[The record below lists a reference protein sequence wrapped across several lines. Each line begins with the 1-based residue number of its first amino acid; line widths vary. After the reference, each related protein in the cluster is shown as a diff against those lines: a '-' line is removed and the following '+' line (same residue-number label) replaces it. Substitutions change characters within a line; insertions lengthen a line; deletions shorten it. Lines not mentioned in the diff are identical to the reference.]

1 MLRPVHVLVLS
12 CLALSQVGGGAFAAQ
27 PAAEKSEDAA
37 KKAAEDAAARKKAAD
52 DAAKKAALAEAIN
65 VCDRGAAVPLDPTA
79 KAPPVPYG
87 ELFPQDFDLSKLK
100 VLADKCQ
107 AAMLGAPQEKR
118 LTLEWLRLQVALND
132 KGLVWL
138 LPQIKLLADGGSP
151 EANFLLYEFYSV
163 HRNDDADAGSPAVSR
178 ETALDALRKS
188 ADAGHLTALV
198 ALLNQYGNGPLLR
211 RDARKAVETARRII
225 DAPVQGQSPGEWD
238 ARVRAAMPMLIAQ
251 ATLEKDGF
259 TGDEQKKAFDA
270 VEADAKAGTASSGRS
285 MLAYITA
292 LRLGRGTPQDAAKAR
307 QMLEAR
313 IGQDSDAIPMLAD
326 MLAKGEGGPADGKR
340 AIAMLRAATKKVA
353 AAGPSL
359 AGLLMDGK
367 FVGRQPREAIQLLN
381 ASWDLDAGIRLAGL
395 ILDYDGA
402 QIDNPE
408 RLIERLSD
416 GAEAGEPGVALAL
429 ARLQLSDDQQFQN
442 EDQARAM
449 LKPLA
454 DAGDRDA
461 FWLYASTQYANL
473 DSTSYRPS
481 RRDDGLSDDQLKT
494 LIDEGEAKK
503 EAPAY
508 LLQAKLLRKGVVYPQ
523 DDAKATAM
531 LINAANLGNVEAMVL
546 LGDAYDDGLGI
557 DKNPRER
564 LHAWREAARLGS
576 LKAKRKLADA
586 FTFDSF
592 DHLMTLR
599 EGITDRIALY
609 NDGFGRMG
617 AGVLGDSA
625 ASIELS
631 GLFSGPAS
639 SAGTAAV
646 AAAVMDAFREAPA
659 GLDEENL
666 VGIGKALPDDIRI
679 AIETTL
685 KSEGFY
691 AGEPKGYF
699 GPDARK
705 ALGGWVDA
713 KGPLADVPASETAG
727 KQPTAPASGLLDAD
741 IINRVG
747 KKVFAQAQAAKT
759 DKQKLAAI
767 KQLSVLA
774 RYGDLPSRWALVRNY
789 HQARAIRSV
798 VTPDEITRY
807 ALDILV
813 SKPEGVDKP
822 EFEFIFDLTQIA
834 QDRKSKAV
842 GSATLQAI
850 RDDPR
855 LQDPLTLGAIMGQYS
870 FAPEA
875 CDSVLAAA
883 RKAGVDGIGSDGCDE
898 ETRTALIA
906 YAKDKGASGTDAA
919 ARKSAAEAIKTL
931 DAQAMK

>member
-12 CLALSQVGGGAFAAQ
+12 CLALTPLAGEALGAQASSDK
-27 PAAEKSEDAA
+27 P
-37 KKAAEDAAARKKAAD
+37 D
-52 DAAKKAALAEAIN
+52 DAAKNAALAEAIS
-65 VCDRGAAVPLDPTA
+65 VCDRGASVPLDPEA
-79 KAPPVPYG
+79 KAPPIQYG
-87 ELFPQDFDLSKLK
+87 KLFPQDFDLSKLK
-100 VLADKCQ
+100 ILADKCQ

-118 LTLEWLRLQVALND
+118 LALEWLRVQVALNQP
-132 KGLVWL
+132 GLTFL
-138 LPQIKLLADGGSP
+138 LPQIKLLADGGSS
-151 EANFLLYEFYSV
+151 EANYLLYEVYSV
-163 HRNDDADAGSPAVSR
+163 HRHDGADAGPPPVTR
-178 ETALDALRKS
+178 EMALDALQK
-188 ADAGHLTALV
+188 AGAAGHLTALET
-198 ALLNQYGNGPLLR
+198 LLRQYIEGPLLR
-211 RDARKAVETARRII
+211 RDAHKVVETAQRVI
-225 DAPVQGQSPGEWD
+225 DAPAQGQSPGEWD
-238 ARVRAAMPMLIAQ
+238 NQFRAAMPLLIART
-251 ATLEKDGF
+251 TLTEDGF
-259 TGDEQKKAFDA
+259 TSDEQQKAFHA
-270 VEADAKAGTASSGRS
+270 VETDFQAGTNGSGGS
-285 MLAYITA
+285 ALAYIKA
-292 LRLGRGTPQDAAKAR
+292 LRLGRGTSQDAAKAR
-307 QMLEAR
+307 QLLEAR
-313 IGQDSDAIPMLAD
+313 VGSDQYAIPMLAD

-340 AIAMLRAATKKVA
+340 AIAMLRAATKNVA
-353 AAGPSL
+353 EAGPEL

-381 ASWDLDAGIRLAGL
+381 APWDLDASIRLARL
-395 ILDYDGA
+395 LPDYDGV
-402 QIDNPE
+402 QIDNPGQ
-408 RLIERLSD
+408 LIERLSD
-416 GAEAGEPGVALAL
+416 GAEAGEPGAALAL
-429 ARLQLSDDQQFQN
+429 ARLQLSDDQQFKN
-442 EDQARAM
+442 EDLARAM

-454 DAGDRDA
+454 DSGDREA
-461 FWLYASTQYANL
+461 LWLYASTQYANL

-481 RRDDGLSDDQLKT
+481 RRDDGLSDDQLKA

-503 EAPAY
+503 EQQAY

-531 LINAANLGNVEAMVL
+531 LINAANLGSVEAMVL
-546 LGDAYDDGLGI
+546 LGDAYADGVGI

-576 LKAKRKLADA
+576 LQAKSKLANA

-609 NDGFGRMG
+609 NDGIGRMG
-617 AGVLGDSA
+617 AGVLGNDT

-639 SAGTAAV
+639 SAGTAAI
-646 AAAVMDAFREAPA
+646 ATAVMDAFREAPA
-659 GLDEENL
+659 GLAEDNL
-666 VGIGKALPDDIRI
+666 VGIGKALPDEIRA

-691 AGEPKGYF
+691 TGEPKGYF

-705 ALGGWVDA
+705 ALAAWVDA
-713 KGPLADVPASETAG
+713 KGPLAEIPAQTAAA
-727 KQPTAPASGLLDAD
+727 QQAAPAAGGIDAEVL
-741 IINRVG
+741 NRVRD
-747 KKVFAQAQAAKT
+747 KVFTQAQAAKT

-767 KQLSVLA
+767 KQLSTLA
-774 RYGDLPSRWALVRNY
+774 RYGDLPSRWALVHNY

-822 EFEFIFDLTQIA
+822 EFEFIFDLTQIT

-842 GSATLQAI
+842 GNATLRAI

-855 LQDPLTLGAIMGQYS
+855 LQDPLTLGAIMGQFA
-870 FAPEA
+870 FAPDA

-883 RKAGVDGIGSDGCDE
+883 RKAGIDGVGEDGCDE
-898 ETRTALIA
+898 DTRTALIA

-919 ARKSAAEAIKTL
+919 ARKAAAEQIKAL
-931 DAQAMK
+931 DAQAAK

>member
-1 MLRPVHVLVLS
+1 MLRPIHVLVLS
-12 CLALSQVGGGAFAAQ
+12 CLPLMPFSGAAFAAQ
-27 PAAEKSEDAA
+27 QPADKSDDAA
-37 KKAAEDAAARKKAAD
+37 KKAAL
-52 DAAKKAALAEAIN
+52 DAAKKAALAEAISI
-65 VCDRGAAVPLDPTA
+65 CDKGAAVPLDPEA
-79 KAPPVPYG
+79 KAPPVQYG

-118 LTLEWLRLQVALND
+118 LTLEWLRVQVALND
-132 KGLVWL
+132 KGLPWL

-151 EANFLLYEFYSV
+151 EANYLLYEYFSV
-163 HRNDDADAGSPAVSR
+163 HRNDGADAGPPLVSR
-178 ETALDALRKS
+178 EAALDALRKS
-188 ADAGHLTALV
+188 ADAGHLTALWT
-198 ALLNQYGNGPLLR
+198 LLNQYGSGPLLR
-211 RDARKAVETARRII
+211 RDARKAVETARRIV
-225 DAPVQGQSPGEWD
+225 DAPAQGQSPGEWD
-238 ARVRAAMPMLIAQ
+238 ARIRAAMPMLIAQ

-259 TGDEQKKAFDA
+259 TSDEQKKAFDA
-270 VEADAKAGTASSGRS
+270 VEADAKAGTNSSGRS
-285 MLAYITA
+285 VIAYITA
-292 LRLGRGTPQDAAKAR
+292 LRLGRGTEQDAAKAR
-307 QMLEAR
+307 QLLEAR
-313 IGQDSDAIPMLAD
+313 IGSDQYAIPVLAD

-340 AIAMLRAATKKVA
+340 AIAVLRAATKNVA
-353 AAGPSL
+353 DAGPML

-367 FVGRQPREAIQLLN
+367 IVGRQPREAIQLLN
-381 ASWDLDAGIRLAGL
+381 ASWDLDAGIRLAG
-395 ILDYDGA
+395 ILPDYDGI
-402 QIDNPE
+402 QVDNPE
-408 RLIERLSD
+408 QLIARLSD
-416 GAEAGEPGVALAL
+416 AAVAGEPGAGLAL
-429 ARLQLSDDQQFQN
+429 ARLQLSDDQQFKS
-442 EDQARAM
+442 EDVARAM

-461 FWLYASTQYANL
+461 LWLYASTQYANL

-481 RRDDGLSDDQLKT
+481 RRDDGLSDDELKA
-494 LIDEGEAKK
+494 LIVEGEGKK
-503 EAPAY
+503 EAQAY
-508 LLQAKLLRKGVVYPQ
+508 LLQAKLLRKGVVYEQ

-531 LINAANLGNVEAMVL
+531 LINAANLGSVEAMVL

-576 LKAKRKLADA
+576 LKAKDKLASA

-609 NDGFGRMG
+609 NDGIGRMG
-617 AGVLGDSA
+617 LGVFGNDA
-625 ASIELS
+625 ASMELA

-639 SAGTAAV
+639 SAGTAAL

-659 GLDEENL
+659 GLEDQNL
-666 VGIGKALPDDIRI
+666 VGIGKALPDDIRV

-691 AGEPKGYF
+691 AGEPKGYW

-705 ALGGWVDA
+705 ALAAWVDA
-713 KGPLADVPASETAG
+713 KGPLGDAPSLQAAA
-727 KQPTAPASGLLDAD
+727 APAAPAPGGLDAATVE
-741 IINRVG
+741 RVG
-747 KKVFAQAQAAKT
+747 KKVFAQAEAAKT
-759 DKQKLAAI
+759 DKQKIAAI
-767 KQLSVLA
+767 KQFDLLA

-789 HQARAIRSV
+789 HQARVVRAV
-798 VTPDEITRY
+798 VTPEEVTRY

-813 SKPEGVDKP
+813 SKPQGVDKP

-834 QDRKSKAV
+834 QDRKAKAV

-855 LQDPLTLGAIMGQYS
+855 LQDPLTLGTIMGQFA
-870 FAPEA
+870 FAPDA

-883 RKAGVDGIGSDGCDE
+883 RKAGIDGIGSDGCDE
-898 ETRTALIA
+898 QTRTALIA

-919 ARKSAAEAIKTL
+919 ARKAAADEIKAL
-931 DAQAMK
+931 DAQAAK